1 MESPGGAKAGRISK
15 PYGLQGSVHII
26 LDPVAGQRIQ
36 EGDPLFIQMDGQRVP
51 YFVEELTEVSSDQ
64 VIVKFEFIDDL
75 GSARSVAGRDVYLD
89 PDKSQDAPS
98 ARSEEHQDLSGYAAH
113 DRVLGYLGPVTGML
127 EHDRNP
133 VLLVDH
139 GGKELMVPA
148 AGEIILK
155 VNHRKRTILFDLPE
169 GLTTL

>member
-1 MESPGGAKAGRISK
+1 MEFPGSAKAGRISK
-15 PYGLQGSVHII
+15 PYGIQGSVHII

-51 YFVEELTEVSSDQ
+51 YFVEELTVVSSDQ
-64 VIVKFEFIDDL
+64 AIAKFEFIDDV
-75 GSARSVAGRDVYLD
+75 GKAKSIAGRDVYLD
-89 PDKSQDAPS
+89 PDTVQDAPS
-98 ARSEEHQDLSGYAAH
+98 PRSDELQVLSGYAAY
-113 DRVLGYLGPVTGML
+113 DRVIGYLGTVTGLL

-133 VLLVDH
+133 ILLVDH

-155 VNHRKRTILFDLPE
+155 VNHRKKTIHFDLPD